1 MCLFYG
7 GYIFFFN
14 DLLVC
19 FMLFIVI
26 SNNGCLMYETNVA
39 NENDNIGIDAAF
51 VMVIV
56 HNKRK
61 RQNQA
66 RKTS

>member
-1 MCLFYG
+1 
-7 GYIFFFN
+7 
-14 DLLVC
+14 
-19 FMLFIVI
+19 
-26 SNNGCLMYETNVA
+26 MYETNVA

-56 HNKRK
+56 HNKRN